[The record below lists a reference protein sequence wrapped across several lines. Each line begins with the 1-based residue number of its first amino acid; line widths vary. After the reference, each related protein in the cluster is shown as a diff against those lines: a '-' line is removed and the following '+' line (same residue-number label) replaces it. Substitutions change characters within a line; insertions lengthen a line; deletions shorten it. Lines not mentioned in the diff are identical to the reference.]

1 MPIQSTDIFKTGP
14 DMSPGITFGIA
25 SQTWTIADGV
35 FVGAQ
40 SNSGIVSNFDASTL
54 INNGTVFSGNS
65 QGVYFSRDNDV
76 ITNNA
81 GRTITGRYSAIFVD
95 GDHATINN
103 HGLLAGQQYYGVIFG
118 GGSNHAELNN
128 DGEVYGGDC
137 GVNVL
142 SHEGGGAI
150 NNSGLIRSDEVGVA
164 ANSAAGLVT
173 MITNATGAT
182 IKGTDAAIL
191 APVGRIS
198 LENHGTLIGGVE
210 CTAAGG
216 KDTVVNT
223 GKIDGVVHLGP
234 GNDAF
239 DGKGGTSGK
248 VFGEG
253 GHDMLVGGSKADKLD
268 GGNAGD
274 VLKGGR
280 GADRLD
286 GGQGDDRL
294 NGGKGTDQYI
304 FKAAPGQGVDTIAKF
319 QAGEAIK
326 LDDAVFAGISDGA
339 DGHLRAKYFVE
350 ASNAQDGNDH
360 IVYRQS
366 QGKLYYD
373 PDGDDPMDKIL
384 FARVDPGTHLESD
397 DFMVI

>member
-1 MPIQSTDIFKTGP
+1 MPIQSTDIFKTGA
-14 DMSPGITFGIA
+14 DMSPGITFGNA

-40 SNSGIVSNFDASTL
+40 NNSGIISNYNASTL

-65 QGVYFSRDNDV
+65 QGVYFSKDNDV

-118 GGSNHAELNN
+118 GGSDHAELNN

-150 NNSGLIRSDEVGVA
+150 DNSGLIWSDEVGVA
-164 ANSAAGLVT
+164 VNSAAGLVT
-173 MITNATGAT
+173 MITNAAGGT
-182 IKGTDAAIL
+182 IKGPDAAIL

-198 LENHGTLIGGVE
+198 LENDGRLIGGVE
-210 CTAAGG
+210 CTAAGAR
-216 KDTVVNT
+216 DTVANT
-223 GKIDGVVHLGP
+223 GRIDGIVHLGP
-234 GNDAF
+234 GKDAF
-239 DGKGGTSGK
+239 DGKGGKSGK
-248 VFGEG
+248 VFGDDG
-253 GHDMLVGGSKADKLD
+253 DDKLVGGNKADKLY
-268 GGNAGD
+268 GGNGD
-274 VLKGGR
+274 DDLRGGKGN
-280 GADRLD
+280 DRLD
-286 GGQGDDRL
+286 GGQGDDEL

-304 FKAAPGQGVDTIAKF
+304 FKAPLAQGVDTITKF

-326 LDDAVFAGISDGA
+326 LDDAVFAGISNGG

-350 ASNAQDGNDH
+350 ASDAQDGNDH

-373 PDGDDPMDKIL
+373 PDGDDPMDQIL
-384 FARVDPGTHLESD
+384 FARVDPGTHLDSG